1 VRAPSRL
8 DSTVR
13 RYELGLMK
21 DKWIFA
27 CQQCGQTYSKW
38 MGRCQ
43 ECGAWNSV
51 VEEKEARKTKGSSAP
66 GAEGASKPLP
76 VSQLAT
82 QEYRRYGTDLSE
94 WDNVLGGGLVPGS
107 VVLLGGEPGVGKST
121 LLLQVADQ
129 YAKAGKKILYVSGE
143 ESTSQIGLRSA
154 RLGVKGESLL
164 VVSET
169 ILENVMTHVNEIKP
183 DLLII
188 DSIQT
193 IHSNELASQAGSV
206 GQLRECANEIIHLA
220 KNRSLATFLVGH
232 VTKEGS
238 IAGPKVLEHMV
249 DVVLYFEGTNS
260 QSFRM
265 LRSIKNRFGSTNEV
279 GVFEMVSHGMK
290 QVSNPSE
297 LFLSERPQKTP
308 GSVIVAS
315 LEGTRPLL
323 VEIQALA
330 SSTSLAIPRRTAI
343 GIDPNRVSLLCAI
356 LEKRGGFRLFDQ
368 DVYVNVAGGLRL
380 NEPAADLG
388 VLGALISSYEGKP
401 ADPSTVFFGEV
412 GLGGEIRSVPRATER
427 LREATRIGLTRA
439 FVPAKVKKELA
450 GMKDLEMIG
459 LEHVQDLADKI

>member
-1 VRAPSRL
+1 
-8 DSTVR
+8 
-13 RYELGLMK
+13 MK
-21 DKWIFA
+21 EKWTFA

-51 VEEKEARKTKGSSAP
+51 VEEKVTRAPKGGHSAV

-82 QEYRRYGTDLSE
+82 QEYRRYGTDFSE

-121 LLLQVADQ
+121 LLLQVTDQ
-129 YAKAGKKILYVSGE
+129 YAKSGKKILYVSGE

-154 RLGVKGESLL
+154 RLGVKSEQLL

-169 ILENVMTHVNEIKP
+169 VLEKVIEHVDALKP
-183 DLLII
+183 DLLVI

-193 IHSNELASQAGSV
+193 IHSGELQSQAGSV

-220 KNRSLATFLVGH
+220 KGRSLATFLVGH

-260 QSFRM
+260 QSFRL

-279 GVFEMVSHGMK
+279 GVFEMVSYGMK

-297 LFLSERPQKTP
+297 LFLSERPEKIP

-388 VLGALISSYEGKP
+388 VIAALISSYEGKP
-401 ADPSTVFFGEV
+401 ADPSAVFFGEV

-427 LREATRIGLTRA
+427 LKEAIRIGLKRA
-439 FVPAKVKKELA
+439 FVPSKVKKEL
-450 GMKDLEMIG
+450 GGLKGIEMVG
-459 LEHVQDLADKI
+459 LDHVQDLADKI

>member
-1 VRAPSRL
+1 
-8 DSTVR
+8 
-13 RYELGLMK
+13 MK
-21 DKWIFA
+21 EKWIYA

-43 ECGAWNSV
+43 ECQAWNSV
-51 VEEKEARKTKGSSAP
+51 VEEKETRKKPGASAP
-66 GAEGASKPLP
+66 GAEGVTRPLP
-76 VSQLAT
+76 VSELAT

-121 LLLQVADQ
+121 LLLQAADQ
-129 YAKAGKKILYVSGE
+129 YAKTGKRILYVSGE
-143 ESTSQIGLRSA
+143 ESTSQIGLRAA
-154 RLGVKGESLL
+154 RLGVTATNLL

-169 ILENVMTHVNEIKP
+169 VLEKTIAHVDELKP

-193 IHSNELASQAGSV
+193 VHSAELASQAGSV
-206 GQLRECANEIIHLA
+206 GQLRECTNEIIHLA
-220 KNRSLATFLVGH
+220 KGRGIATFLVGH

-260 QSFRM
+260 QSFRL

-279 GVFEMVSHGMK
+279 GVFEMVSNGMK

-297 LFLSERPQKTP
+297 LFLSERPQRTP
-308 GSVIVAS
+308 GSVIVAT

-330 SSTSLAIPRRTAI
+330 STSPLAMPRRTAI
-343 GIDPNRVSLLCAI
+343 GIDHNRVSLLCAI

-388 VLGALISSYEGKP
+388 VVAALISSYEGKA
-401 ADPSTVFFGEV
+401 ADPSTAFFGEV

-427 LREATRIGLTRA
+427 LKEVARIGLKRA
-439 FVPAKVKKELA
+439 LVPGKVKKELS
-450 GMKDLEMIG
+450 GLRGIELIG
-459 LEHVQDLADKI
+459 LDHVQDLADKM